1 MVWILRR
8 RTRTLAKWVMSP
20 DNLKMFMFAIGS
32 DLKRVGQAAL
42 RTPSSYWCVCVCVWL
57 LQTSEHAR
65 LPSFTTCQ
73 IWSCSFIL
81 SLLFT
86 FLLSLFFWLIVFFPL
101 ISTNHDVILIPK
113 NLLFLCYKK

>member
-42 RTPSSYWCVCVCVWL
+42 RTPSSYWCVCVCGCCKRAST
-57 LQTSEHAR
+57 QDF
-65 LPSFTTCQ
+65 LPSQHVRFGVAH
-73 IWSCSFIL
+73 SYSHS
-81 SLLFT
+81 SLLSF
-86 FLLSLFFWLIVFFPL
+86 SLFFFWLIVFFPL